1 MENSELLHY
10 GILGQKWGIRRFQ
23 NPDGSLTALGRL
35 RYGTG
40 DEQGSGTGNTPAAA
54 GKSEAAKAAKGARKV
69 SAMSDEELRAR
80 INRLN
85 MEEQY
90 ANLEARQKE
99 RSTGTAKKL
108 LGNAVRN
115 LAEQSLNRVV
125 SKMVS
130 KAFDKKD
137 NFYIDDYKDA
147 DVQAMDSET
156 IKKVADWYT
165 KAGQIERQR
174 SAIADEQKKRT
185 GNK

>member
-1 MENSELLHY
+1 MNNELMHY
-10 GILGQKWGIRRFQ
+10 GTPGQKWGIRRFQ

-40 DEQGSGTGNTPAAA
+40 DEQESGTGNTPAAA
-54 GKSEAAKAAKGARKV
+54 GKSDAAKTAKGPRKV
-69 SAMSDEELRAR
+69 SDMSDEELRAR

-99 RSTGTAKKL
+99 RSTGTVKKL
-108 LGNAVRN
+108 LGNAARN
-115 LAEQSLNRVV
+115 LAEQALSRVV

-137 NFYIDDYKDA
+137 DFDINDYKDA
-147 DVQAMDSET
+147 DVQDMDSKT
-156 IKKVADWYT
+156 IKKVAD
-165 KAGQIERQR
+165 
-174 SAIADEQKKRT
+174 
-185 GNK
+185 